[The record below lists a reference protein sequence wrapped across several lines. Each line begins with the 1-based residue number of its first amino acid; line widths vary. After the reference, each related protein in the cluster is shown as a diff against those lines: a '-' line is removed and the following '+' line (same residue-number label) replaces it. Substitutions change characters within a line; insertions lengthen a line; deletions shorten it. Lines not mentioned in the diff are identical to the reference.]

1 MTPEEKKME
10 KTLEHIRKLFP
21 EAEQISDIDLR
32 QKVYK
37 AWLTVWEMSGC
48 DSPQAISFLPG
59 ILPEIDNVAH
69 TKAVIAMS
77 IQFAN
82 VMKEFHNVQVN
93 MNHMIAG
100 AILHDLGKYFRSSP
114 TSADVGNLLGHA
126 FSAAYIA
133 IKEDLPLEV
142 VHIISAHSAEG
153 DLIKRTTEAAIVH
166 YMDQAYAEVIL
177 RAKTN
182 INREEFH
189 KLRIFKQAL
198 RDEAKK

>member
-1 MTPEEKKME
+1 ME
-10 KTLEHIRKLFP
+10 KSLEHIRKLFP
-21 EAEQISDIDLR
+21 EAEQISDIELR

-37 AWLTVWEMSGC
+37 AWLRVWEVSDC
-48 DSPQAISFLPG
+48 EAPEAITFLPG
-59 ILPEIDNVAH
+59 MLPEINNVEH

-82 VMKEFHNVQVN
+82 IMKQYHNVQVN
-93 MNHMIAG
+93 MDYIIAG
-100 AILHDLGKYFRSSP
+100 AILHDLGKYFRL
-114 TSADVGNLLGHA
+114 SAKSAKVGKLLGHA

-133 IKEDLPLEV
+133 IQEDLPIEV

-153 DLIKRTTEAAIVH
+153 DLIKRTVEAAIVH

-182 INREEFH
+182 ISREEFH
-189 KLRIFKQAL
+189 KLRILKQTL
-198 RDEAKK
+198 IDSKMTLF

>member
-1 MTPEEKKME
+1 ME
-10 KTLEHIRKLFP
+10 KTLDHIRRLFP
-21 EAEQISDIDLR
+21 EAEQISDPELR
-32 QKVYK
+32 QKVCR
-37 AWLTVWEMSGC
+37 AWLTVWELSGC
-48 DSPQAISFLPG
+48 ESPDTVTFLPG

-69 TKAVIAMS
+69 TRAVVAMS
-77 IQFAN
+77 VQFAN
-82 VMKEFHNVQVN
+82 VMKSFHNVQVN
-93 MNHMIAG
+93 MDYIVAG
-100 AILHDLGKYFRSSP
+100 ALLHDLGKYFRSSP
-114 TSADVGNLLGHA
+114 NSAKVGELLGHA

-133 IKEDLPLEV
+133 IKEDLPVEV
-142 VHIISAHSAEG
+142 VHIISAHSNEG
-153 DLIKRTTEAAIVH
+153 DLIKRSTEAAIVH